1 MKQITTTVYNFSEL
15 SDKAKEKARQWWRDS
30 FEFDASSI
38 LDDAKEIGE
47 FLGYDISEIYY
58 SGFSSQ
64 GDGACFKGTWRG
76 SDLKINDF
84 KSSYPIQHEELHKI
98 GEALAREVATFPIAS
113 LTVKHRGHYYHDKST
128 VFDIDCGNGIYS
140 QSADDCAKQLIDLSR
155 DFMRWIYRQLEQEY
169 NYQNSDAAVD
179 ESINANE
186 YTFLDSGN
194 PFGN

>member
-30 FEFDASSI
+30 FEFDFDNL
-38 LDDAKEIGE
+38 LDDAKAIGK
-47 FLGYDISEIYY
+47 FLGYDISKIYY
-58 SGFSSQ
+58 SGFSNQ
-64 GDGACFKGTWRG
+64 GNGACFEGAWNG
-76 SDLKINDF
+76 ILDLDGLKAYMSKD
-84 KSSYPIQHEELHKI
+84 EELHKI

-113 LTVKHRGHYYHDKST
+113 LTVRHRGHYYHEKCTDFT
-128 VFDIDCGNGIYS
+128 VSILDGEENEIDS
-140 QSADDCAKQLIDLSR
+140 DDAVNCQTQLIDLSR

-186 YTFLDSGN
+186 YTFLDSGKL
-194 PFGN
+194 F

>member
-38 LDDAKEIGE
+38 LDDAKAIGK
-47 FLGYDISEIYY
+47 FLGYDISKIYY

-64 GDGACFKGTWRG
+64 GDGACFEGAWNG
-76 SDLKINDF
+76 ILDLDGLKAYMSKD
-84 KSSYPIQHEELHKI
+84 EELQKI
-98 GEALAREVATFPIAS
+98 GAALAREVAAFPTAS
-113 LTVKHRGHYYHDKST
+113 LTVKHHGRYYHDKST

-169 NYQNSDAAVD
+169 NYQNSDEAVD
-179 ESINANE
+179 ENINANE
-186 YTFLDSGN
+186 YTFTEDGKR
-194 PFGN
+194 FGN